1 MSQLDTICQNLN
13 KKLGGELITKGVLY
27 EDLPK
32 IPFTSNRLNHMTYGG
47 FPRGFMAEF
56 YGDGGGGKTTT
67 ALDLVGNAQRL
78 FQKEYEEKIAELE
91 AIKQPNKA
99 QKQEY
104 ARLKDAGP
112 LKCLFLDVECT
123 LDREWAETL
132 GVDVDSLYV
141 FRPESQSA
149 EDILQI
155 CLDMCETGEVG
166 MVVLDSIG
174 ALYSD
179 QENEKT
185 LSEKV
190 YCGVAGP
197 LTRFAKKIIRL
208 SSKYKISVIMIN
220 QVREDIDAQ
229 YGTRLKTTGGK
240 AFKHHCALRMMFMK
254 GEYLDERNNKLTS
267 GCEEPAGNVVKVHIE
282 KTKKFAPNRKEG
294 FYTLNY
300 KKGIDEI
307 ADLIEVCLLKGIIS
321 RNGAYYSILDTNG
334 SILTDDEDNEIKIQ
348 GKAYLQE
355 FIENTQVIYNYLK
368 ECIG

>member
-1 MSQLDTICQNLN
+1 MSQLDVICLKLN
-13 KKLGGELITKGVLY
+13 KEFGGELITKGILY

-32 IPFTSNRLNHMTYGG
+32 IPFSSNRLNHMMYGG

-67 ALDLVGNAQRL
+67 ALDLIGNAQIL
-78 FQKEYEEKIAELE
+78 FQKEWEDKIAELE

-104 ARLKDAGP
+104 AKLKQSGP
-112 LKCLFLDVECT
+112 LKCLFLDVETT
-123 LDREWAETL
+123 LDKEWAEIL

-141 FRPESQSA
+141 FRPENQSA

-179 QENEKT
+179 QEAEKT
-185 LSEKV
+185 ISEKV

-197 LTRFAKKIIRL
+197 LTRFSKKITRL

-240 AFKHHCALRMMFMK
+240 AFKHHCALRVMFMK
-254 GEYLDERNNKLTS
+254 GEYLDSRNEKLTS
-267 GCEEPAGNVVKVHIE
+267 GCEEPAGNIVKVHIE

-294 FYTLNY
+294 FYVLNY
-300 KKGIDEI
+300 SKGIDAV
-307 ADLIEVCLLKGIIS
+307 ADLIEMCLIKGVIV
-321 RNGAYYSILDTNG
+321 RNGAYYSILDTDG
-334 SILTDDEDNEIKIQ
+334 TILKDDEDNDLKIQ
-348 GKAYLQE
+348 GKANLQE
-355 FIENTQVIYNYLK
+355 FIENTDVIYNYLK
-368 ECIG
+368 ECIK